1 MHKLYALQAER
12 KRLSLLLESM
22 RPLLERVEEREQ
34 LCIERMDAL
43 IIEKDPN
50 RLKVVHYQY

>member
-1 MHKLYALQAER
+1 
-12 KRLSLLLESM
+12 M

-50 RLKVVHYQY
+50 RLKVSCSTTFI